1 MDNSFKLVLMLV
13 KLVMLIVLNVNIL
26 LLDIGVLNVLI
37 QPSHL
42 MVLIV

>member
-37 QPSHL
+37 QPSHM
-42 MVLIV
+42 MVIIV

>member
-37 QPSHL
+37 QPSHM
-42 MVLIV
+42 MVLLV

>member
-42 MVLIV
+42 MVLLV

>member
-13 KLVMLIVLNVNIL
+13 KLVMRIVLNVNIL